1 MYDPIKKTFIVS
13 RLFEHGFLSQ
23 TKVLFLL
30 DNLIYSVADK
40 NWLYVMYRIN
50 KTKYD
55 KYYQKNSGKQYV
67 NIYIKNFYDYCTE
80 VHVSSQKFH

>member
-1 MYDPIKKTFIVS
+1 
-13 RLFEHGFLSQ
+13 
-23 TKVLFLL
+23 
-30 DNLIYSVADK
+30 
-40 NWLYVMYRIN
+40 MYRIN